1 MQIIKTHITSYLHP
15 CGVPIHQGYDIERST
30 GMTIHVSSFPRE
42 KRRKIAREA
51 IRRVR
56 EQGIHKTHTKYLMA
70 CLFGLATQDQ
80 MKDLVRLDSWVLEE
94 LEPATTRA
102 GRFYEEVRQ
111 ELVFRVY
118 TGQGVDQPKFAPPE
132 FDTIQWTVDGQK
144 QYRKEV
150 YSLWEQD
157 PDNDEFAMLF
167 TLSCMSYESWA
178 WRMHIWHA
186 RGEIITPSERLRKVA
201 LRTAG
206 KRRFDCLVQGLDY
219 LEYEGSQ
226 QAKKRMEAPWDDEN
240 AKENDPEELRWFRM
254 ASKWER

>member
-1 MQIIKTHITSYLHP
+1 
-15 CGVPIHQGYDIERST
+15 
-30 GMTIHVSSFPRE
+30 MTVHVSSFPRD
-42 KRRKIAREA
+42 KRRKIAKEA
-51 IRRVR
+51 VRKVR
-56 EQGIHKTHTKYLMA
+56 EQGIRKAHIKHLMA

-80 MKDLVRLDSWVLEE
+80 MKDLVKLDSWVLEE

-111 ELVFRVY
+111 ELVFRIY
-118 TGQGVDQPKFAPPE
+118 TGVGTIPSKPTPPAFE
-132 FDTIQWTVDGQK
+132 TIQWTVDGQK
-144 QYRKEV
+144 QYRKAIF
-150 YSLWEQD
+150 SLWEQD
-157 PDNDEFAMLF
+157 PANDEFAMLF
-167 TLSCMSYESWA
+167 ALSCMSFESWA
-178 WRMHIWHA
+178 WRMYIWHA
-186 RGEIITPSERLRKVA
+186 RGEVITPSERLRKVA